1 MFWKCYGCN
10 NSLKLKNL
18 PTPLFM
24 WQKTYLQNKKENEE
38 IEYEKKRQW
47 NERNKDRILFV

>member
-10 NSLKLKNL
+10 TSLKLNL